1 MDYLKLYLKL
11 NSKGIF
17 ITCFVQGVGIYAT
30 NAPDVVSYISSHA
43 PLDILVVGDAAEL
56 ERILDGREAKKA
68 FPDVKV
74 WNLLGFF

>member
-1 MDYLKLYLKL
+1 M
-11 NSKGIF
+11 
-17 ITCFVQGVGIYAT
+17 GIYAT

-43 PLDILVVGDAAEL
+43 PLDVLVVGDAAEL

-74 WNLLGFF
+74 WNFTWNIFLKKMAPVYW

>member
-1 MDYLKLYLKL
+1 M
-11 NSKGIF
+11 
-17 ITCFVQGVGIYAT
+17 GIYAT

-43 PLDILVVGDAAEL
+43 PLDVLVMGDAAEL

-74 WNLLGFF
+74 WNFTWIFFLKKWRLYIDEFCTDLPRRSC